1 MAIDG
6 YTIRAGVGSG
16 PVRQFTIHPSSV
28 ERFTIDFTDVLDSG
42 ETVGS
47 PTWSKVPT
55 GATLTLLDAS
65 TSSPNATIKAHLGA
79 DGENV
84 TVQCL
89 APLSGGQGR
98 SFVVQFC
105 IHVRSSL

>member
-1 MAIDG
+1 MAIDAF
-6 YTIRAGVGSG
+6 TIRAGASG
-16 PVRQFTIHPSSV
+16 AQVRQFTIHPSSV

-42 ETVGS
+42 ETVGT

-55 GATLTLLDAS
+55 GATLTLLDAA

-105 IHVRSSL
+105 VHVRSSL